1 MSRSLRS
8 DRPNNVGTREPVLP
22 KGTGLG
28 PGEPVPFFQVR
39 ADDDDAQ
46 NLNIVV
52 APVVESRD
60 SAKHGPCVAL
70 LEWGTGSA
78 TAQAEIDVAK
88 GTQVQ
93 ISASYVA
100 LAVRN
105 DGNVDD
111 GTGSPIDPEPGPQE
125 VAAMVGG
132 YGGRVAFGKATRT
145 FYRRRLRPV
154 ASVQVT
160 IPNFAKG
167 VLISR
172 HPLATTAIAVELLD
186 NLPVPAAPGGD
197 PEFPPGP
204 NLRASYAFG
213 AGVAPGSIDL
223 FAAAAFVRVRNTSNA
238 DISFLQ
244 LAFELAL

>member
-1 MSRSLRS
+1 MSRSLRA
-8 DRPNNVGTREPVLP
+8 DRPNNVGTREPVP
-22 KGTGLG
+22 AKTTGLG

-46 NLNIVV
+46 NLNVVV

-60 SAKHGPCVAL
+60 PAKHGPCVAL

-78 TAQAEIDVAK
+78 TAKAEIDIAK
-88 GTQVQ
+88 GTQIQ

-111 GTGSPIDPEPGPQE
+111 GTGSPVDPAPGVQE

-132 YGGRVAFGKATRT
+132 SGGRVAFGKATRT
-145 FYRRRLRPV
+145 FYFRRIRP
-154 ASVQVT
+154 ASSVEVT
-160 IPNFAKG
+160 VPNFAKS
-167 VLISR
+167 VLITR
-172 HPLATTAIAVELLD
+172 HALATTAIAIELLD

-213 AGVAPGSIDL
+213 AGVAASSIDL
-223 FAAAAFVRVRNTSNA
+223 FAATAFVRVRNSGEG
-238 DISFLQ
+238 DIAFLQ
-244 LAFELAL
+244 VAFELAL